1 MAVPKRRTSKKV
13 KRQRRTHKK
22 LNIPHMIEC
31 SNCGELTIPHH
42 VCKSCG
48 HYDGKEVVSSS

>member
-22 LNIPHMIEC
+22 LHVPNMVEC
-31 SNCGELTIPHH
+31 SNCGEYKMPHH
-42 VCKSCG
+42 VCKECG
-48 HYDGKEVVSSS
+48 HYNGKEVTSE

>member
-13 KRQRRTHKK
+13 KNQRRTHKK
-22 LNIPHMIEC
+22 LFVPGMVEC
-31 SNCGELTIPHH
+31 SNCGELTKPHH

-48 HYDGKEVVSSS
+48 HYDGKQVVEQ

>member
-1 MAVPKRRTSKKV
+1 MAVPFRRTSKKV

-22 LNIPHMIEC
+22 LSVPGMVEC
-31 SNCGELTIPHH
+31 SNCGEPTKAHH

-48 HYDGKEVVSSS
+48 HYDGKQVVEK

>member
-13 KRQRRTHKK
+13 KRQRRTHQKITAA
-22 LNIPHMIEC
+22 NMIEC
-31 SNCGELTIPHH
+31 ENCGELTKSHY

-48 HYDGKEVVSSS
+48 HYDGKEVVEQ

>member
-22 LNIPHMIEC
+22 LQLPGMVEC
-31 SNCGELTIPHH
+31 QNCGEYVKSHH
-42 VCKSCG
+42 VCKECG
-48 HYDGKEVVSSS
+48 HYNGKEVVEQ